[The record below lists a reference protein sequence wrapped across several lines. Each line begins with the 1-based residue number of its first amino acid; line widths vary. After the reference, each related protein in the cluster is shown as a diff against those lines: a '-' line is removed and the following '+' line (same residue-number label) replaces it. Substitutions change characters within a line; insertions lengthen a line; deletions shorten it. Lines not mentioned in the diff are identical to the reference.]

1 MDVFLSIAFLVICGA
16 VGALIGGL
24 PVYLFFRLL
33 SRELKKR
40 GLLLFRF
47 RQFIKPLARLSVSA
61 LSFTGNAQIRFSFA
75 IVLSL
80 PGFEQR

>member
-1 MDVFLSIAFLVICGA
+1 LTSYLLDFSAFYVDTIDEVLVMDVFLSIAFLVICGA

-40 GLLLFRF
+40 GLL
-47 RQFIKPLARLSVSA
+47 
-61 LSFTGNAQIRFSFA
+61 
-75 IVLSL
+75 
-80 PGFEQR
+80 